1 MPASTGNALVA
12 SIGGRTR
19 MMRAKPEQRVRRWQE
34 QRWLLDAVIQSVG
47 MEWDQPRLG
56 YTMYPAGPDAIADFR
71 TVGARVKKFSDM
83 HRELAAAARRREV
96 KAENFARAGRKGSA
110 RESYFIAAMLYSAA
124 RWPIF
129 ENNERSIH
137 YNTRMVA
144 CYDAFA
150 ALMSR
155 PIERAEVPFGKGKTL
170 PGYLHLP
177 RTPAPGEKFPCV
189 IGIDGM
195 DGSKEIMC
203 SIYGDKF
210 LERGMANFIYDG
222 PGQGECTIREIF
234 VTEKNHMDAAVAVH
248 NWLAVHPHIDKDR
261 IVLWGISMGT
271 YFGLQAAAAL
281 GEKIKGA
288 AVTFV
293 CHEPGMNGLMDMSSP
308 SFKMRFMY
316 MAGYDDEAKFDAF
329 KRKFTLHPHVGS
341 IKCPVLIQAGEDDE
355 LSPVAFSDELVAK
368 IKPAKKLVVYEG
380 ERHAI
385 GGNNLSCYLGENWFT
400 MLADWCLD
408 RIEGKPA
415 PNERV
420 FINSLGQAEAVP
432 YGAK

>member
-1 MPASTGNALVA
+1 
-12 SIGGRTR
+12 
-19 MMRAKPEQRVRRWQE
+19 MMRAKTEQKVKRWHD
-34 QRWLLDAVIQSVG
+34 QRWLLDTVIQSVG

-56 YTMYPAGPDAIADFR
+56 YTLYPAGPDAIGDFR
-71 TVGARVKKFSDM
+71 TVGMRVRKFADM
-83 HRELAAAARRREV
+83 HREFAAAARRSEI
-96 KAENFARAGRKGSA
+96 KAENFDKQGCNVSA

-129 ENNERSIH
+129 ENNAKSIE
-137 YNTRMVA
+137 YNTRMVV
-144 CYDAFA
+144 CYDKFA
-150 ALMSR
+150 ALMNR
-155 PIERAEVPFGKGKTL
+155 PIERVEVPFGGKGKSL

-177 RTPAPGEKFPCV
+177 REPKPGEKFPCV

-203 SIYGDKF
+203 SMYGDKF
-210 LERGMANFIYDG
+210 MERGMANFIYDG

-234 VTEKNHMDAAVAVH
+234 VTEKNHMDAAVAVY
-248 NWLAVHPHIDKDR
+248 NWLAKHPHIDKDR

-281 GEKIKGA
+281 GDKLRGA

-293 CHEPGMNGLMDMSSP
+293 CHEPGMNGLMDMSAP

-316 MAGYDDEAKFDAF
+316 MSGHDDEAKFDAF
-329 KRKFTLHPHVGS
+329 KEKFTLHPYAGK

-355 LSPVAFSDELVAK
+355 LSPIEFTDELLKK
-368 IKPAKKLVVYEG
+368 IKPAKKFVVYEG

-385 GGNNLSCYLGENWFT
+385 GGNNLSSYLGENWFT

-408 RIEGKPA
+408 RIDGKPA
-415 PNERV
+415 PNERM
-420 FINSLGQAEAVP
+420 FINGFGQANVMP
-432 YGAK
+432 YDKKG